1 MKILPVTLDDAE
13 ELLAVYA
20 PYVTKTAV
28 SFELEPPTVDEF
40 RGRIAAVTAKYPYL
54 KAVDDDGRILG
65 YAYAATF
72 IDRRAYDR
80 TVETT
85 VYLREDVRGRGI
97 GSALYTALED
107 SLRAMG
113 ILNLTACIAYPRT
126 DPDPYLTMASP
137 KFHERRGFR
146 PVGTFHAVGR
156 KFERWYDILWM
167 EKEIGEH
174 GISAGEVKF
183 GEWKRQ

>member
-28 SFELEPPTVDEF
+28 SFELEPPTVDEI

-54 KAVDDDGRILG
+54 KAVDADGRILG

-85 VYLREDVRGRGI
+85 VYLREDARSRGI
-97 GSALYTALED
+97 GTALYTALED
-107 SLRAMG
+107 SLRKMG
-113 ILNLTACIAYPRT
+113 ILNLTACIATPRT
-126 DPDPYLTMASP
+126 EPDPYLTKASP
-137 KFHERRGFR
+137 KFHERQGFR
-146 PVGTFHAVGR
+146 
-156 KFERWYDILWM
+156 
-167 EKEIGEH
+167 
-174 GISAGEVKF
+174 AGAL
-183 GEWKRQ
+183 

>member
-54 KAVDDDGRILG
+54 KAVDDDDRILG
-65 YAYAATF
+65 YAYAGTF

-113 ILNLTACIAYPRT
+113 ILNLTACIASPRT
-126 DPDPYLTMASP
+126 DCDPYLTKASP
-137 KFHERRGFR
+137 KFHEKMGFR
-146 PVGTFHAVGR
+146 PVGTFHAVGY
-156 KFERWYDILWM
+156 KFARWYDILWM
-167 EKEIGEH
+167 EKSLGEH
-174 GISAGEVKF
+174 TDAPGEVVF
-183 GEWKRQ
+183 GVRS